1 MTIRKRLAV
10 AAVLTLLTACS
21 DKEDRPPSS
30 GDGGV
35 TEPDAGS
42 ATVRGSGQWHHI
54 DPSSGIALAPR
65 DLSGSP
71 IAALLPDEAGTS
83 YTVRPGT
90 LDASNTAFT
99 IENVTLPYLLRFGTS
114 YAWMTGRT
122 EGAFT
127 PDVSLPKF
135 ARRDAVT
142 AGAGTGLA
150 LNVTGLSS
158 WQPSQDSL
166 QLAAPYAGLVY
177 FSLDC
182 GAAYVEPASG
192 ATSTSVS
199 LDWEKDPARCANPS
213 LLIDASKGD
222 SLYVNQLVGRYD
234 SSFLL
239 VINELKRSYT
249 PTAFS
254 LKDGQSVTLE
264 APLAA
269 LPTTSRTFDMRYTAF
284 RDVSVAAH
292 PTAAASY
299 VDFGLGALPGLAAL
313 GESTGYPDLATCTTL
328 LKSVADQTITFDYA
342 NPFPADWGTHL
353 AVRTTALT
361 SFSVPLPSG
370 GDAPALLVGSGVSL
384 ALELPAT
391 QTGALTV
398 QPVVGPARALSL
410 NGQVATGAPLVGVGT
425 TPLVSWQAPEL
436 GTADF
441 YRVFVHELS
450 VSNTTGKTK
459 STLVADFFTE
469 STSLRIPA
477 DILASGK
484 HYYLRVL
491 TTKSSRWSPVKPFL
505 TQYGEGTATALSSR
519 FTP

>member
-1 MTIRKRLAV
+1 MRLAA

-21 DKEDRPPSS
+21 GKEDLPPSS

-54 DPSSGIALAPR
+54 DPSAGIALAPR
-65 DLSGSP
+65 DLSGTA
-71 IAALLPDEAGTS
+71 IAALVPDGAGTS

-99 IENVTLPYLLRFGTS
+99 IENVTVPYLLRVGTS

-158 WQPSQDSL
+158 WQQSFDTI
-166 QLAAPYAGLVY
+166 QLASPYAGLLY
-177 FSLDC
+177 FPLDC

-192 ATSTSVS
+192 ATSVSVS
-199 LDWEKDPARCANPS
+199 LDWVTDMARCAQAPF
-213 LLIDASKGD
+213 LIDASKGD
-222 SLYVNQLVGRYD
+222 ALYVTQLVGRSD
-234 SSFLL
+234 ANFQL
-239 VINELKRSYT
+239 IIKELKRAYAPGT
-249 PTAFS
+249 FS
-254 LKDGQSVTLE
+254 LKNGQSVTLD

-284 RDVSVAAH
+284 QGVAAAAH

-299 VDFGLGALPGLAAL
+299 VDLGLGALPGLGAL
-313 GESTGYPDLATCTTL
+313 GESTGFPDLATCITAT
-328 LKSVADQTITFDYA
+328 KSVGDQTVTFDYA

-353 AVRTTALT
+353 AVRGSALT

-370 GDAPALLVGSGVSL
+370 GDAPALQVSSGVSL

-398 QPVVGPARALSL
+398 QPLVGAARALSL

-436 GTADF
+436 GTPDF
-441 YRVFVHELS
+441 YRVSVHELS
-450 VSNTTGKTK
+450 VSNTTGKTT
-459 STLVADFFTE
+459 SSLVADFFTE

-484 HYYLRVL
+484 HYYLRVV